1 MNKTGA
7 LTTLRASLSYFCC
20 VRIEK
25 SAVCKLDASCHQ
37 EMRLLAP
44 WPQTFSLQS
53 WEE

>member
-1 MNKTGA
+1 MNKIGA

-20 VRIEK
+20 MRIEK
-25 SAVCKLDASCHQ
+25 SAANSQ
-37 EMRLLAP
+37 ELRLLAL